1 MDLSPADYR
10 AISGA
15 DNDNFGGNGSWFWIV
30 VLFLFGGMN
39 GGNGLFGGNGN
50 REVEVVDS
58 INNRFDFN
66 QVDNKLT
73 GISEGLCQL
82 GYGVQNSIHE
92 LGAHLGMQNFEISK
106 EIMLNRANDDKNT
119 CAIITNA
126 NMNTRDVIENAN
138 GNTRAVIDKITNYE
152 MQTLRD
158 QLLGANAIIAQQNQT
173 QFLVD
178 TLRPTPAPAYT
189 VGNPYAAYVG
199 Y

>member
-15 DNDNFGGNGSWFWIV
+15 DNDSFGGNSSWFWIV

-39 GGNGLFGGNGN
+39 GGNGLFGGNG
-50 REVEVVDS
+50 RDVETIDS

-66 QVDNKLT
+66 AVDNKLT

-82 GYGVQNSIHE
+82 GYGVTNSINQ

-106 EIMLNRANDDKNT
+106 EILLNRANDDKNT
-119 CAIITNA
+119 CATITNA
-126 NMNTRDVIENAN
+126 NMNTRDIIENAN

-158 QLLGANAIIAQQNQT
+158 QLLGANTVIAQQSQT

-178 TLRPTPAPAYT
+178 ALRPTPMPAYQ
-189 VGNPYAAYVG
+189 VGNPYAVVG